1 MREFVGSDGK
11 TYHPYIAFMDG
22 EYEVQIGPEHPDFP
36 AAVRA
41 LGEMVEEDHT
51 SSTVAN
57 HIFSLWDAAK

>member
-1 MREFVGSDGK
+1 MSEFVGSDGK

-41 LGEMVEEDHT
+41 LGEG
-51 SSTVAN
+51 
-57 HIFSLWDAAK
+57 